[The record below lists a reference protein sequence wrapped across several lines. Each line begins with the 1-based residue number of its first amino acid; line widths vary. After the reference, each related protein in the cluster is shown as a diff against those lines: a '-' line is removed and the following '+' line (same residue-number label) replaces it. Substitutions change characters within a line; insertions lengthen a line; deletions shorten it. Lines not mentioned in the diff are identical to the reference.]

1 MPALFDR
8 PGVGG
13 KQITKKSLL
22 RAYGILLLFL
32 AASVI
37 LLVISNSLAHYTAL
51 FWMLVRLVCLLISA
65 GLIILVAYRSL
76 ALNKLNK

>member
-37 LLVISNSLAHYTAL
+37 LLVISNSLAHYTTL

-65 GLIILVAYRSL
+65 GLIIFVAYRSL
-76 ALNKLNK
+76 ALSKLNK